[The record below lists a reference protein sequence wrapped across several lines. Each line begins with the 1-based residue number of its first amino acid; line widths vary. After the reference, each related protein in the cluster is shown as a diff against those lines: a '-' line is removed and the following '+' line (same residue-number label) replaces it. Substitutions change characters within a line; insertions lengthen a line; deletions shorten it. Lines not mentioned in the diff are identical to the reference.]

1 MEQTAAAV
9 VMEAKEK
16 KEKKD
21 KKKKEKREKSK
32 KEKKEMLDDAGDTA
46 GLVLIETHLRTN
58 CVVVL

>member
-1 MEQTAAAV
+1 MEQSAAAV
-9 VMEAKEK
+9 VMEKKEK
-16 KEKKD
+16 KE

-32 KEKKEMLDDAGDTA
+32 KDKKETLKDAGDTA